1 MTTSREHR
9 VGAVADFAGGTR
21 KLIDVDGVEVGVIE
35 YEGAFYAYANVCP
48 HQGGPVCEGL
58 ILGRVEADVD
68 AAGRVGPGRFSR
80 ERIHLICPW
89 HGVEY
94 DLRTGVCSSD
104 RRWQLE
110 PYEVVRRGEEI
121 YVRA

>member
-1 MTTSREHR
+1 VLRH
-9 VGAVADFAGGTR
+9 
-21 KLIDVDGVEVGVIE
+21 
-35 YEGAFYAYANVCP
+35 EGDFYAYANICP

-68 AAGRVGPGRFSR
+68 TAGRVGPGRFSA

-94 DLRTGVCSSD
+94 DLRTGVCWSD
-104 RRWQLE
+104 SRWQLTA
-110 PYEVVRRGEEI
+110 YEVVQRGDEV

>member
-1 MTTSREHR
+1 
-9 VGAVADFAGGTR
+9 V
-21 KLIDVDGVEVGVIE
+21 LE
-35 YEGAFYAYANVCP
+35 YEGAFYAHANVCP

-68 AAGRVGPGRFSR
+68 AAGRVGPGRFSG

-94 DLRTGVCSSD
+94 DLRTGQCWSD
-104 RRWQLE
+104 PRWRLTS
-110 PYEVVRRGEEI
+110 YEVVRRGEQV